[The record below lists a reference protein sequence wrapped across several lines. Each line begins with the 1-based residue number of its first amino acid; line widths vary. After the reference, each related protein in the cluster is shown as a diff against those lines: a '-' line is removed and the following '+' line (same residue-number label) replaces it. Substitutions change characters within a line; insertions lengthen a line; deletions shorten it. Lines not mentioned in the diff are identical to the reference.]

1 MSKGRMT
8 RILLVLKT
16 RESQHDESIL
26 EFKISKDK
34 GGVEIIGPID
44 KEYIGLS
51 TGMAQKVE

>member
-1 MSKGRMT
+1 MT

-34 GGVEIIGPID
+34 GGVEITGPID